1 MARSC
6 PGQSNTKQLL
16 LSTSILLHTPL
27 SYCQDTE
34 LRLITLLLIIYLSNY
49 YLPEQHI
56 LQDQRPK
63 RLERADLRV
72 YNFNDKGIYHDILT
86 LSQWEISSKL
96 LKSE

>member
-1 MARSC
+1 MGRAT
-6 PGQSNTKQLL
+6 QNKLL
-16 LSTSILLHTPL
+16 LSTSILLHTPP

-34 LRLITLLLIIYLSNY
+34 LRLITLPLIIYLSNY
-49 YLPEQHI
+49 YLPEQET

-86 LSQWEISSKL
+86 LSQWEISSEL